1 MKRLKKCVLNEDN
14 EANTWCLFQP
24 RHWDASQGFPEEVV
38 VPMPIGHTF
47 KGPGAH
53 QRKFCYGSSGWSE
66 PCSPRYQDCFPHLCL
81 FTSSPWLAGKQ
92 IASMFFRQKK
102 NKGASHEVLGDVA
115 FLQKHSHLG
124 LEWHRMRLTTAY
136 RGTLCAPFSPSP
148 ASYMESEPLGPF
160 LSPRRHFLLASM
172 IEAG

>member
-1 MKRLKKCVLNEDN
+1 MSVPTQTLGCQPGVPRGSGG
-14 EANTWCLFQP
+14 ANANWSHIQGPWSTPKEILLWVIWVVRAMQSPLPGLFP
-24 RHWDASQGFPEEVV
+24 
-38 VPMPIGHTF
+38 
-47 KGPGAH
+47 
-53 QRKFCYGSSGWSE
+53 Y
-66 PCSPRYQDCFPHLCL
+66 LCL